1 MEIWKRLGDRMR
13 PDIYLFQVIDGEERQ
28 NEAEVIFEEKTT
40 KNFFE
45 IL

>member
-1 MEIWKRLGDRMR
+1 MR
-13 PDIYLFQVIDGEERQ
+13 PDICLFQVIDGEERQ

-40 KNFFE
+40 NNFFE